1 MMVQFSILPVSS
13 EQHIGDAVAK
23 AVKIIHESGLEYKLT
38 PMGTLIKGDWKPVME
53 VIKKC
58 HETVREDFDRVMTQ
72 IKIDDVKDKDVVF
85 DDKIK
90 SVEEKA
96 GVTFKK

>member
-1 MMVQFSILPVSS
+1 MMVQLSIVPVSEQINLS
-13 EQHIGDAVAK
+13 EAVAK

-38 PMGTLIKGDWKPVME
+38 PMGTLIKGEWNEVMKL
-53 VIKKC
+53 VKKC
-58 HETVREDFDRVMTQ
+58 HHAVRKDFDRVMTQ
-72 IKIDDVKDKDVVF
+72 IKIDDFKNRHVAF

-96 GVTFKK
+96 GMEFKK